1 METLLPLFGVILG
14 WGLKSIS
21 DYFATKRDDVRR
33 YRIATF
39 YLLRAHKCLMD
50 YERGTR
56 YFRQERPTLESFEPW
71 RAILEARFR
80 ESLEVHADTTSKA
93 VETLASVDPPIAAR
107 IDNTI
112 RNLLFTF
119 RKELTALSK
128 SDPET
133 YAKLIDN
140 QDQLVE
146 MTLADFKAVAL
157 TLAARSGFRQKS
169 KAVRWFAERQ
179 AGTKDFMDTMREQQ
193 GLLQKV
199 CVIRSCETSLAA
211 GPSYGLSFS
220 STLGFWFQ
228 RPRL

>member
-1 METLLPLFGVILG
+1 MMWTPMKIETLLPLFGVILG

-21 DYFATKRDDVRR
+21 DYFATRKEDVRR

-39 YLLRAHKCLMD
+39 YVLKVHKSLMD

-56 YFRQERPTLESFEPW
+56 YFRLNQPTIEEFEPW
-71 RAILEARFR
+71 RAILESRFR
-80 ESLEVHADTTSKA
+80 ESLEVNADSTSKA
-93 VETLASVDPPIAAR
+93 VETLASADPPLAAR

-112 RNLLFTF
+112 KNVLFTF
-119 RKELTALSK
+119 KKDLTALSE

-133 YAKLIDN
+133 YAKLICN

-146 MTLADFKAVAL
+146 MTLADFKTVAL
-157 TLAARSGFRQKS
+157 SLAARSGFRQKRN
-169 KAVRWFAERQ
+169 ALRWFSERE

-199 CVIRSCETSLAA
+199 VA
-211 GPSYGLSFS
+211 GEAPI
-220 STLGFWFQ
+220 Q
-228 RPRL
+228 